1 LHGLL
6 EDTFLL
12 EDEGAFF
19 VVVSCTGGPA
29 IAVPPCGP
37 VVLKLYA
44 TAGAAVAALFATRG
58 AFCSAGTAAE
68 EGGIV
73 SEMTE
78 EERGESGKDYD
89 DDDVFEEFVDVM
101 VMMMVRWE
109 MGWRGTVMAVVS
121 AVIWWR
127 ERWMRRRR

>member
-19 VVVSCTGGPA
+19 VVVGCTGGSA

-37 VVLKLYA
+37 GVLKLCA
-44 TAGAAVAALFATRG
+44 TASAAVAALFATRG
-58 AFCSAGTAAE
+58 AFCGAGAAAE

-73 SEMTE
+73 SEMEE
-78 EERGESGKDYD
+78 EERGECGKDYD
-89 DDDVFEEFVDVM
+89 DGDVFEELVDVDMM
-101 VMMMVRWE
+101 VMVWWE
-109 MGWRGTVMAVVS
+109 MGWRGTMMAVVS

-127 ERWMRRRR
+127 QRR